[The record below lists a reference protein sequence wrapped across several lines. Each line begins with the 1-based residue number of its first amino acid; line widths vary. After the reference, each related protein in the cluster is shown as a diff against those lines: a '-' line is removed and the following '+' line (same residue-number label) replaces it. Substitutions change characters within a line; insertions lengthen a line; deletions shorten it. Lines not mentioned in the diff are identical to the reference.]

1 MVTQQKIT
9 KFINALK
16 SKFESKSNKTN
27 DITGNFNND
36 KDSYLT
42 AQATVGALDGKV
54 DKILGKGLS
63 QEDFTSAE
71 KTKLSGIAAGA
82 TNVTVDHS
90 LSSSSTN
97 AIDNKSVTDALAL
110 KMDNITLAD
119 VATSGSYNDLTNKPT
134 IPTIPTIEV
143 IKQQTAETGYAAT
156 YQVQI
161 DGVQS
166 GVAIN
171 IPKDFLIKSGTVNTV
186 GATGAQTA
194 SALGA
199 GYSNGDKYLDFVINT
214 KDNDGTDE
222 HIYINVKD
230 LVEDTTYTADNTTLQ
245 LDNNGQFSVKN
256 GGISST
262 QLASDINTSLGYA
275 DDYHDSP
282 ASSITYADVTAW
294 NSKTNTSDVDSQIDA
309 ALDLLAS
316 TLDGS

>member
-9 KFINALK
+9 TFINALK

-36 KDSYLT
+36 TDSYLT

-54 DKILGKGLS
+54 DKISGKGLS

-119 VATSGSYNDLTNKPT
+119 VATSGSYDDLTNKPT
-134 IPTIPTIEV
+134 IPTIPTVEV

-156 YQVQI
+156 YQVQV
-161 DGVQS
+161 DGIQS

-194 SALGA
+194 AALGA
-199 GYSNGDKYLDFVINT
+199 GYSNGDKYIDFVINT

-230 LVEDTTYTADNTTLQ
+230 LVEDTTYTADNITLQ

-256 GGISST
+256 GGIDST
-262 QLASDINTSLGYA
+262 QLSSSVQTKLRYA
-275 DDYHDSP
+275 DDFHSSP
-282 ASSITYADVTAW
+282 FYGLTQNDINRWEAHLT
-294 NSKTNTSDVDSQIDA
+294 TSDVDSQIDA
-309 ALDLLAS
+309 ALDLLTS
-316 TLDGS
+316 TLNGS